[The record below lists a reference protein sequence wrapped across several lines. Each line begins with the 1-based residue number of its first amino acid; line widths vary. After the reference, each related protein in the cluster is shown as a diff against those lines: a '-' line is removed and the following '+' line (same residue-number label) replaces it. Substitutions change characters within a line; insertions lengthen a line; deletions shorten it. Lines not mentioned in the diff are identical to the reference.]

1 VNTASV
7 WRASTPDR
15 VHPTWRDPLGLF
27 LSFALALGV
36 AGISAIAS
44 MGSLHG
50 WYAHA
55 HTTLWSPPNIV
66 FGPVWLVLYSI
77 MAVAA
82 WQVWRSPA
90 SADREKAL
98 GLYTGQLALNAGWT
112 PLFFIGF
119 DVIGPIALWIA
130 VVWIVVLNFVVL
142 ATLVVMWR
150 VSKSASVLMMPYW
163 A

>member
-1 VNTASV
+1 
-7 WRASTPDR
+7 
-15 VHPTWRDPLGLF
+15 
-27 LSFALALGV
+27 
-36 AGISAIAS
+36 
-44 MGSLHG
+44 MGSVNG

-55 HTTLWSPPNIV
+55 HSTLWSPPNIV

-77 MAVAA
+77 MAIAA

-90 SADREKAL
+90 SADRHTAL
-98 GLYTGQLALNAGWT
+98 GLYAGQLALNAGWT

-119 DVIGPIALWIA
+119 DVIGPIALWLA

-142 ATLVVMWR
+142 TTVVVMWR

-163 A
+163 AWLLFATALSASLAVMNS